1 MFGLLDCNNFFA
13 SCERVFDPK
22 LVGKAIVVLSNNDG
36 CVVARSREAKQLGI
50 PMGIPAFKIKELIDQ
65 EKVYAFS
72 SNYLLYGDMSRR
84 VMTLISEKVKDIEVY
99 SIDESFMIMPMVDD
113 IRQFGLDLIRHVSRG
128 SGIPV
133 SLGVA
138 PTKTLAKVA
147 NHFAKKYNGYHGV
160 CVIDT
165 DEKRIKALQT
175 LPVDEVW
182 GIGRRLGRKLKAMG
196 VYTAY
201 DFSLM
206 PRDRVRKMMT
216 VTGEKMWCELNGQSC
231 LDLEIDH
238 VEKKQICTSRS
249 FGSMISDLDGLAPAI
264 ATHAATC
271 ARKLRDQK
279 SCALSLMPF
288 IYTNRFR
295 DDLPQCHR
303 CIVVPLE
310 YPTSDSRIIVSKAIE
325 GLNKIYKPGYQ
336 YKKAGVIITEIVPED
351 KKPLDLFGQKDSDK
365 STDLMSAVD
374 KINHD
379 FGSHTVRF
387 AIEKGDTKW
396 LMHRKLL
403 SRNYTTDTD
412 DLIEINCHI

>member
-36 CVVARSREAKQLGI
+36 CVVARSREAKQMNI
-50 PMGIPAFKIKELIDQ
+50 PMGIPAFKIKDLIDQ

-72 SNYLLYGDMSRR
+72 SNYLLYGDMSKR
-84 VMTLISEKVKDIEVY
+84 VMTLIAEKVQEIEVY
-99 SIDESFMIMPMVDD
+99 SIDESFMTMPLVDD
-113 IRQFGLDLIRHVSRG
+113 LRAFGLDLIRHVSRG

-133 SLGVA
+133 SLGIA

-147 NHFAKKYNGYHGV
+147 NHFAKKYSGYRGV

-165 DEKRIKALQT
+165 EEKRIKALQS

-182 GIGRRLGRKLKAMG
+182 GIGRRLSKRLNAMG
-196 VYTAY
+196 IHNAY
-201 DFSLM
+201 DFSKM

-231 LDLEIDH
+231 LNLESDQ
-238 VEKKQICTSRS
+238 VEKQQICTSRS
-249 FGSMISDLDGLAPAI
+249 FGTMVSDLDGLVPAI

-271 ARKLRDQK
+271 ARKLRQQK
-279 SCALSLMPF
+279 SCAISLMPF

-295 DDLPQCHR
+295 DDLAQTHQST
-303 CIVVPLE
+303 VVTLD
-310 YPTSDSRIIVSKAIE
+310 YPTSDSRIIVAKAIE
-325 GLNKIYKPGYQ
+325 GLNKIYKPGFQ

-351 KKPLDLFGQKDSDK
+351 RQPLDLFGQKDSEK
-365 STDLMSAVD
+365 SADLMSAVD
-374 KINHD
+374 KLNHD
-379 FGSHTVRF
+379 FGKHTVRF

-396 LMHRKLL
+396 LMHRRRL
-403 SRNYTTDTD
+403 SRNYTTDTN
-412 DLIEINCHI
+412 DLIEINCTK